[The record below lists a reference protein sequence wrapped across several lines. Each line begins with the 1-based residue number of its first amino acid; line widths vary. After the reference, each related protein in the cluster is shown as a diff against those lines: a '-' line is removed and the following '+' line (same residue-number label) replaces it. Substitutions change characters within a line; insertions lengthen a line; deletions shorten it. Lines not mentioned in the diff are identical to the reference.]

1 MTGKATELAT
11 TQDGKGAVT
20 VFRADELP
28 QLIAGIPDA
37 EGDAESRIIEALL
50 NAQNIG
56 DLNAPW
62 QSGSLGK
69 YKDTVLTVT
78 DVSKL
83 PSDKDQAMGYF
94 LVLRGTVRG
103 TGEPFVASTSS
114 HAIMAALTRL
124 WLAHAI
130 PVDVIPRKAD
140 KPTRN
145 GFYPEHLEIVSA

>member
-1 MTGKATELAT
+1 MTPAKTDLAT
-11 TQDGKGAVT
+11 TTDGKGALT

-37 EGDAESRIIEALL
+37 DGDAEDRIIEALL
-50 NAQNIG
+50 NAQNIQ

-69 YKDTVLTVT
+69 YRDTVLTIT

-83 PSDKDQAMGYF
+83 PSDKDQKMGYF
-94 LVLRGTVRG
+94 LILRGTVRG
-103 TGEPFVASTSS
+103 SGEPFVASTSS
-114 HAIMAALTRL
+114 HAIMAAITRL
-124 WLAHAI
+124 WLAQAI

-140 KPTRN
+140 KPSRN
-145 GFYPEHLEIVSA
+145 GFYPEHLEVVSA